1 MLFEKQKDEYEKRS
15 VDLARQ
21 CKNLKLDI
29 ENREYFI
36 KEQYQRIDRKQA
48 SLQKILNECEN
59 VNYKSLD
66 EFRKKIKELAKTGIK
81 Y

>member
-1 MLFEKQKDEYEKRS
+1 MRKNEKDLYERRS

-21 CKNLKLDI
+21 CKNFQLDI
-29 ENREYFI
+29 ENREYLI

-48 SLQKILNECEN
+48 SFLKILDECKDN
-59 VNYKSLD
+59 SYKSLH
-66 EFRKKIKELAKTGIK
+66 EFREKIKELAETGIK

>member
-1 MLFEKQKDEYEKRS
+1 MRRNEKDQYEKRS

-21 CKNLKLDI
+21 CKNFQLDI
-29 ENREYFI
+29 ENREYLI

-48 SLQKILNECEN
+48 SFLKILDECKN
-59 VNYKSLD
+59 NSYKSLH
-66 EFRKKIKELAKTGIK
+66 EFREKIKELAETGIK

>member
-1 MLFEKQKDEYEKRS
+1 MRRNEKDQYEKRS

-21 CKNLKLDI
+21 CKNFQLDI
-29 ENREYFI
+29 ENRECLI

-48 SLQKILNECEN
+48 SFLKILDECKDN
-59 VNYKSLD
+59 SYKSLH
-66 EFRKKIKELAKTGIK
+66 EFREKIKELAETGIK

>member
-1 MLFEKQKDEYEKRS
+1 MRRNKKDQYEKRS

-21 CKNLKLDI
+21 CKNFQLDI
-29 ENREYFI
+29 ENREYLI

-48 SLQKILNECEN
+48 SFLKILDECKN
-59 VNYKSLD
+59 NSYKSLH
-66 EFRKKIKELAKTGIK
+66 EFREKIKELAETGIK

>member
-1 MLFEKQKDEYEKRS
+1 MRKNEKDLYERRS

-21 CKNLKLDI
+21 CKNFQLDI
-29 ENREYFI
+29 ENREYLI

-48 SLQKILNECEN
+48 SFLKILDECKN
-59 VNYKSLD
+59 NSYKSLD
-66 EFRKKIKELAKTGIK
+66 EFRAKIKELAETGIK